1 MTLRRLLHSL
11 LALVAPV
18 ALVALALAATPAPV
32 LAQGSTLA
40 IGGALRD
47 DNHAVW
53 QRLVQLAGGR
63 GACVSVFA
71 TASSE
76 PDASAANIAANLAR
90 HGARGQH
97 IRIAPRLPGMDAQ
110 ALAAA
115 VRDPAWV
122 ARVRQCRGVF
132 FSGGAQERLLDTLAP
147 GGQDSPLLRAM
158 REVWQRGGVVA
169 GTSSGAAVLS
179 AIAFRDAPDP
189 LAVMKGRLRAGQE
202 WAPGFGFAPVLIDQH
217 FVRRG
222 RIARLLP
229 LMQAQ
234 GLALGLGVEENSA
247 ALIRGTKVEVLGAS
261 GVLVADLSA
270 ASSEPRLPAFN
281 LRGARL
287 HWLQAGDRYDLA
299 ARQAQPAGR
308 QLPRTA
314 AAPENPE
321 VLPDMLGEAVFV
333 RAMRAL
339 QESGALRGVS
349 FAVRPASDDPAPDIG
364 FEWRLWTDDDT
375 SAWRT
380 AAGITVLNARLDIV
394 PLRMQQPLYQPIAI
408 PTAP

>member
-1 MTLRRLLHSL
+1 M
-11 LALVAPV
+11 ALV
-18 ALVALALAATPAPV
+18 LAAAAASA

-47 DNHAVW
+47 DNHAIW

-76 PDASAANIAANLAR
+76 PDASAASIAANLAR

-122 ARVRQCRGVF
+122 ARVRGCRGVF

-147 GGQDSPLLRAM
+147 GGQDSPLLLAV

-202 WAPGFGFAPVLIDQH
+202 WAPGFGFSPVLIDQH

-247 ALIRGTKVEVLGAS
+247 ALIRGTQVEVLGAS
-261 GVLVADLSA
+261 GVLVADLSDA
-270 ASSEPRLPAFN
+270 ASEPRLPAFN

-299 ARQAQPAGR
+299 TRQPQPVGRRLPAVGAG
-308 QLPRTA
+308 Q
-314 AAPENPE
+314 APPGTE
-321 VLPDMLGEAVFV
+321 VLPDMLGEGVLV
-333 RAMRAL
+333 RVMQAL
-339 QESGALRGVS
+339 QDSAALRGLS
-349 FAVRPASDDPAPDIG
+349 FAVRPAADDPAPDIG
-364 FEWRLWTDDDT
+364 FEWRLWADAGT

-380 AAGITVLNARLDIV
+380 PAGTTVLDARLDVVPVRLQQPIYV
-394 PLRMQQPLYQPIAI
+394 PLPAAR
-408 PTAP
+408 